1 MTTLHTGGV
10 RLLRGRDEKQ
20 DLGTNRQKGYLI
32 DLEWEQY
39 LILSY
44 TIHAEAR
51 DYLWIISWWE
61 YNGQV

>member
-1 MTTLHTGGV
+1 MWK
-10 RLLRGRDEKQ
+10 RDEKQ
-20 DLGTNRQKGYLI
+20 DLDTNRQKGYLI

-39 LILSY
+39 LILYY
-44 TIHAEAR
+44 TIYAEAR